1 MLTKKEFS
9 IPKTTKVNCWGK
21 H

>member
-9 IPKTTKVNCWGK
+9 VPKTTKVNCWGK